1 MRTTNLI
8 AALSALALSAGAP
21 AYAQDEQKQPETK
34 PAAEQGSEA
43 KAQETRSVALL
54 QAREVIE
61 RLKTMRAQLLLEQEY
76 NRLLEV
82 RVERMELE
90 AKLGGTVGKDGKAKA
105 GAADT
110 ANAGRAPDG
119 IGANQPPPTR
129 AHIAPPPKLENAADV
144 LVVKAVTVAPFKE
157 AIVTYRGRVYT
168 VRPGDKLGNIEIRD
182 ILDSGVVT
190 SGGGQKSSVPLG
202 Q

>member
-1 MRTTNLI
+1 MRTTTI
-8 AALSALALSAGAP
+8 TAALAALWLCAAAP
-21 AYAQDEQKQPETK
+21 ARAQDEAANGEGEKK
-34 PAAEQGSEA
+34 APAAEA
-43 KAQETRSVALL
+43 KPAETRQVSLL

-76 NRLLEV
+76 NRLLAV
-82 RVERMELE
+82 RLERAELE
-90 AKLGGTVGKDGKAKA
+90 TKLGGSKTSAAQAPASAKTPSTA
-105 GAADT
+105 GAAQPEVR
-110 ANAGRAPDG
+110 AN
-119 IGANQPPPTR
+119 IPPPPR
-129 AHIAPPPKLENAADV
+129 LENATEQ

-182 ILDSGVVT
+182 IVDSGVVT
-190 SGGGQKSSVPLG
+190 AGGGQKTSVMLG

>member
-1 MRTTNLI
+1 MRTTNLF
-8 AALSALALSAGAP
+8 AALTALALFAGAP
-21 AYAQDEQKQPETK
+21 AHAQDDGKKEPEAKGGEPQAETK
-34 PAAEQGSEA
+34 AA
-43 KAQETRSVALL
+43 ETRSVALL

-90 AKLGGTVGKDGKAKA
+90 AKLGGSVGKDGKAKPD
-105 GAADT
+105 AASK
-110 ANAGRAPDG
+110 APEG
-119 IGANQPPPTR
+119 IGANEPPPAR
-129 AHIAPPPKLENAADV
+129 ARIAPPPKLENAADA

-190 SGGGQKSSVPLG
+190 AGGGQKSAVMLG

>member
-8 AALSALALSAGAP
+8 AALSAIALCLAAP
-21 AYAQDEQKQPETK
+21 AARAQDEGQKQEK
-34 PAAEQGSEA
+34 GADQQAEA
-43 KAQETRSVALL
+43 KQAETRNVALL

-90 AKLGGTVGKDGKAKA
+90 AKLGGSIGKDGKAKGDGPA
-105 GAADT
+105 SAK
-110 ANAGRAPDG
+110 APDG
-119 IGANQPPPTR
+119 IGANEPPPVR
-129 AHIAPPPKLENAADV
+129 ARIAPPPKLENAADA

-190 SGGGQKSSVPLG
+190 AGGGQKSAVMLG